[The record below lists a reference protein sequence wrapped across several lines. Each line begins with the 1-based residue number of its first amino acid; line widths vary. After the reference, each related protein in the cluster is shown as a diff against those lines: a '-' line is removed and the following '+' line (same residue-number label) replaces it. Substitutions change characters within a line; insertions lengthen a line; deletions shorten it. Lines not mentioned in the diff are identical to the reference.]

1 MDEDTKI
8 AFELCREMEISYVM
22 DLHNGKYAEFIQGK
36 YKTICSKEHFDK
48 VCKRFKNT
56 KHDFFQDMFY
66 ELKLKNDKDI

>member
-48 VCKRFKNT
+48 VKKKNRNIQ
-56 KHDFFQDMFY
+56 HDFLQDMFS
-66 ELKLKNDKDI
+66 ELKLKKDEM